1 MLENGTFLMNYLL
14 IISIS
19 GFIVLLILSIMA
31 FSNVENFHIKKGEKI
46 KAGIILIIG
55 SFV

>member
-1 MLENGTFLMNYLL
+1 MLENGTFFMNYLL

-31 FSNVENFHIKKGEKI
+31 FSNAEHFHIKEGEKI
-46 KAGIILIIG
+46 NYWFIRIKNI
-55 SFV
+55 

>member
-1 MLENGTFLMNYLL
+1 MLENGTFFMNYLL

-31 FSNVENFHIKKGEKI
+31 FSNAEHFHIKEGEKI
-46 KAGIILIIG
+46 RAGIILIIG